1 MNVLVTMTATDQ
13 QRYEIAVAKL
23 SERLRADDAVLAAVV
38 CGSLAYDRVWH
49 KSDIDLVIVTVDDP
63 KKVTEQG
70 VALTEDDINVH
81 AQVLRRE
88 SFRKAVESSRRN
100 SFEHSY
106 LARGRLLF
114 TKDPALAPLF
124 DGIDEIGDRDKR
136 LRLIELLCFVLPCL
150 DKAEKWLAV
159 KHDYPYAALYVL
171 HAATGLAG
179 IEVTLAGKLA
189 SREVL
194 AQARQLDPVLFGKI
208 YVDMIGKPPEAKRIA
223 AALGAI
229 EAYLLARKEPLFGLV
244 LEHVAEQ
251 GNVRAIS
258 EIDHHFARTH
268 GIDSVLPLCEWLAD
282 HDLIVKGGTP
292 RKICVRGT
300 VQLQEL
306 AFGPR

>member
-1 MNVLVTMTATDQ
+1 MSGVPTVVASQ
-13 QRYEIAVAKL
+13 QRYAAAVAAL
-23 SERLRADDAVLAAVV
+23 SERLREDDAVLAAVV

-70 VALTEDDINVH
+70 VALTEDGINVH

-88 SFRKAVESSRRN
+88 SFRKLMDSSRRN
-100 SFEHSY
+100 SFGHSY
-106 LARGRLLF
+106 LAHGRLLF
-114 TKDPALAPLF
+114 SKDETLARLF
-124 DGIDEIGDRDKR
+124 DGIEQVGDRDR
-136 LRLIELLCFVLPCL
+136 TIGLIERLCFVLPCL
-150 DKAEKWLAV
+150 DKAEKWLTV
-159 KHDYPYAALYVL
+159 KRDYPYAALYVL
-171 HAATGLAG
+171 HAATALAA
-179 IEVTLAGKLA
+179 IAVTLAGKLA

-194 AQARQLDPVLFGKI
+194 AQALELEPALFGQI
-208 YVDMIGKPPEAKRIA
+208 YLDMIGKRPEPRRIA
-223 AALGAI
+223 SALGAI
-229 EAYLLARKEPLFGLV
+229 EAYLLEHRAPLFGAV
-244 LEHVAEQ
+244 LAHLAEQ
-251 GNVRAIS
+251 GSVRAIS

-292 RKICVRGT
+292 RKVCARAT

>member
-1 MNVLVTMTATDQ
+1 MSTADQ
-13 QRYEIAVAKL
+13 DRYEAAVAKL
-23 SERLRADDAVLAAVV
+23 SERLREDDAVLAAVV

-49 KSDIDLVIVTVDDP
+49 KSDIDLVIVAVDDP

-70 VALTEDDINVH
+70 IALTEADINVH

-88 SFRKAVESSRRN
+88 SFRKLLESSRRN

-114 TKDPALAPLF
+114 SKDPALAPLF
-124 DGIDEIGDRDKR
+124 DGIDQIGERDKQ
-136 LRLIELLCFVLPCL
+136 LRLIELLSFVLPCL
-150 DKAEKWLAV
+150 DKAEKWLVV
-159 KHDYPYAALYVL
+159 KRDYAYAALYVL

-194 AQARQLDPVLFGKI
+194 AQARQLAPALFDRI
-208 YVDMIGKPPEAKRIA
+208 YVDMIGKRPEAKRIA

-229 EAYLLARKEPLFGLV
+229 EAYLLERRAPLFGLV
-244 LEHVAEQ
+244 LEHLAEH
-251 GNVRAIS
+251 GNLRPIS

-268 GIDSVLPLCEWLAD
+268 GIESVLSLCEWLAD
-282 HDLIVKGGTP
+282 HDLVVKGGTP
-292 RKICVRGT
+292 RKVCARGS

>member
-1 MNVLVTMTATDQ
+1 MTAADQ
-13 QRYEIAVAKL
+13 HRYETAMARL
-23 SERLRADDAVLAAVV
+23 SERLRDDDAVLAAVV

-63 KKVTEQG
+63 KKVTEQS
-70 VALTEDDINVH
+70 VALTEDDINIH

-88 SFRKAVESSRRN
+88 SFRRLMDASRRN

-114 TKDPALAPLF
+114 SKDPALAPLF
-124 DGIDEIGDRDKR
+124 DGIDEIGEGDKQ

-150 DKAEKWLAV
+150 DKAEKWLSV

-179 IEVTLAGKLA
+179 IAVTLAGKLA

-194 AQARQLDPVLFGKI
+194 AQARELEPVLFDRI
-208 YVDMIGKPPEAKRIA
+208 YVEMIGKRPEARRIA

-229 EAYLLARKEPLFGLV
+229 EAYLLAHKQLLFGLV
-244 LEHVAEQ
+244 LEHLAEH
-251 GNVRAIS
+251 GSVRSIS

-292 RKICVRGT
+292 LKICARGT